1 MKASEKVSKAAK
13 NLVPQCMEGMK
24 SLMEK
29 HGVQYIPYKHHL
41 IDRIAIINDEPCL
54 VLRDG
59 GINRFSLY
67 EFDMSFHLSWLII
80 VEDYFDN
87 VPNKSIGF
95 NYETIMKTH
104 EIYSLSREEYTISE
118 TESEIHIQVKN
129 DEFVMDKKTAMWHWN
144 GKEYM
149 TFTLLFI
156 DWGRSTIR

>member
-13 NLVPQCMEGMK
+13 GLVPQCMEGMK

-41 IDRIAIINDEPCL
+41 IDRIAIINDEVCL

-59 GINRFSLY
+59 GIKRFSLY

-87 VPNKSIGF
+87 VPSKNIGF
-95 NYETIMKTH
+95 NYEMIMKTH

-129 DEFVMDKKTAMWHWN
+129 DEFVMDKKTAMWYWN

-149 TFTLLFI
+149 TFTLLFT
-156 DWGRSTIR
+156 DWGRKTMC